1 MSESL
6 PKIAAFIFFIWLGWF
21 LRRRE
26 ILKESAFHAVSGLVL
41 YVTIPCIIITNLN
54 GIKIE
59 GIMLLIVFL
68 GFLANVAMLGY
79 AWFLTRKETDEKKRD
94 FWRINMC
101 GYSIGPLAVPYIQA
115 FYPTTGLMTAFMFDV
130 GKIGRA
136 SCRERV

>member
-94 FWRINMC
+94 FWCTICADTPSARWRCRI
-101 GYSIGPLAVPYIQA
+101 SKPFIRPPV
-115 FYPTTGLMTAFMFDV
+115 
-130 GKIGRA
+130 
-136 SCRERV
+136 